1 MTLLKISAWL
11 MLFFG
16 GLWAGGILIF
26 AVERTNLWRRMPI
39 EQYSVDFRR
48 SVFRADPMMP
58 ILSVVTGIASAA
70 FAILRDGG
78 VAGILAWTGVGLVL
92 LVIIASITIAEPINS
107 KFRRLP
113 EGQIPEGA
121 EHYRDLWRR
130 FHTGRTIAALAA
142 LGCLAAAATAYTNPQ
157 WF

>member
-58 ILSVVTGIASAA
+58 ILSVVTAIASAA

-92 LVIIASITIAEPINS
+92 LVIIASITIAEPIMGSARNS
-107 KFRRLP
+107 LRRKSTEYCSMGTHPMTLLKISAWLILFF
-113 EGQIPEGA
+113 GG
-121 EHYRDLWRR
+121 LWAGGILI
-130 FHTGRTIAALAA
+130 FA
-142 LGCLAAAATAYTNPQ
+142 
-157 WF
+157 